1 MIVGIAG
8 GMCSGK
14 DTVAGILRDDHSF
27 LLVNSSDIVR
37 RELRA
42 EGTEISRANQRLLA
56 NERRQNLGGDYWVRK
71 AFEAASQDGKSNHI
85 AIVSLYSVSECR
97 YIQTELAGSVI
108 GVVTSDLTQRFE
120 RLLRRSDG
128 SRDQLEFEEF
138 LERDLVENS
147 GQSDDD
153 TNIGR
158 VIALAQAIIHNDS
171 DLQSLRNK
179 VASTLEFLSLS

>member
-37 RELRA
+37 TELRA

-71 AFEAASQDGKSNHI
+71 AFEAASQDGKSKHI

-128 SRDQLEFEEF
+128 ARDQLEFEEF